1 MVRKFCLA
9 AGCSPQSDLL
19 QCCPRY
25 CLISFHP
32 ILPQH
37 DYGWYLQI
45 HKDAKSHKKY
55 PNAGHPKAP
64 TWHPWHPETPLCPKH
79 LSTFLKNVFMSS
91 WQWSGSPSLW
101 SRETCDPMMIKIIK
115 TDVSSTP
122 KLRLPSVSLGINQ
135 SSRAAIR
142 LNPQWIIIIIIIV
155 IIIKDII
162 IIIVIVNITTCSMKA
177 SNKSSLDTRA
187 ADTFIKS
194 SRISLFKRWRFH
206 NYPKKW
212 LF

>member
-142 LNPQWIIIIIIIV
+142 LNPQWIIIIIISTSSKTSLSSSSSSTSQPVPWSLQIKAALTPGQRTPLSNHLEYHCSKDGDF
-155 IIIKDII
+155 II
-162 IIIVIVNITTCSMKA
+162 
-177 SNKSSLDTRA
+177 
-187 ADTFIKS
+187 
-194 SRISLFKRWRFH
+194 
-206 NYPKKW
+206 
-212 LF
+212 

>member
-142 LNPQWIIIIIIIV
+142 LNPQWIIIIIISTSSKTSLSSSSSSTSQPVPWSLQIKAALTPGQQTPLSNHLEYHCSKDGDF
-155 IIIKDII
+155 II
-162 IIIVIVNITTCSMKA
+162 
-177 SNKSSLDTRA
+177 
-187 ADTFIKS
+187 
-194 SRISLFKRWRFH
+194 
-206 NYPKKW
+206 
-212 LF
+212 

>member
-1 MVRKFCLA
+1 
-9 AGCSPQSDLL
+9 
-19 QCCPRY
+19 
-25 CLISFHP
+25 
-32 ILPQH
+32 
-37 DYGWYLQI
+37 
-45 HKDAKSHKKY
+45 
-55 PNAGHPKAP
+55 
-64 TWHPWHPETPLCPKH
+64 
-79 LSTFLKNVFMSS
+79 
-91 WQWSGSPSLW
+91 
-101 SRETCDPMMIKIIK
+101 MMIKIIK

-162 IIIVIVNITTCSMKA
+162 IIIIVNIIKDIIIIIIIVNITTCSMKS

-194 SRISLFKRWRFH
+194 SRICHCSKDGDFII
-206 NYPKKW
+206 
-212 LF
+212 